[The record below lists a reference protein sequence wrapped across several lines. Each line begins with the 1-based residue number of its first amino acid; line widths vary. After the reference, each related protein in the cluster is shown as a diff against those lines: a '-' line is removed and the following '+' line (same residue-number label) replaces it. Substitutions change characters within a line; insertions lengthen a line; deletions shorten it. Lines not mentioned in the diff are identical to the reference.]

1 MVRACSEANITE
13 EGRMAIAQRSPRDFL
28 MDAEYQRLTEQHEQY
43 EAEIQKI
50 ARSSYHSAEDLLEEV
65 RLKKKKLQVKDQM
78 AGVLARIQQAY
89 PSH

>member
-1 MVRACSEANITE
+1 
-13 EGRMAIAQRSPRDFL
+13 MALAQRSPRDFL
-28 MDAEYQRLTEQHEQY
+28 MDAEYQKLAEQHDQY
-43 EAEIQKI
+43 EAELQRI
-50 ARSSYHSAEDLLEEV
+50 AKSPYLSAEDLLEEV